1 MTDQQPHTPY
11 IEDGWLVEPC
21 EPDYAPGI
29 SQPIPGSWSKPIVNL
44 AELDGYDE
52 LIAAAER
59 RGAEET
65 LAYLIEDYPA
75 YASHEEIRAWI
86 QARLDHVRN
95 ADQIGGKICGL
106 DGCESDEI
114 AGHMQDGTLICYD
127 CAREGEM
134 EGGE

>member
-1 MTDQQPHTPY
+1 MTDQQPHTPTTDLMRQWHVLADHSGNKSTEEY
-11 IEDGWLVEPC
+11 EAEFDRWLATVE
-21 EPDYAPGI
+21 
-29 SQPIPGSWSKPIVNL
+29 
-44 AELDGYDE
+44 
-52 LIAAAER
+52 AAAEQ

>member
-52 LIAAAER
+52 LIAAAEQ
-59 RGAEET
+59 RGAEEGWD
-65 LAYLIEDYPA
+65 LAIDYA
-75 YASHEEIRAWI
+75 WDDSSIYEADAKRAK
-86 QARLDHVRN
+86 AANPYR
-95 ADQIGGKICGL
+95 ADQEG
-106 DGCESDEI
+106 DDE
-114 AGHMQDGTLICYD
+114 
-127 CAREGEM
+127 
-134 EGGE
+134 

>member
-1 MTDQQPHTPY
+1 MTDQPYTPTTEQ
-11 IEDGWLVEPC
+11 IELLVLGQLKQSAEKR
-21 EPDYAPGI
+21 GI
-29 SQPIPGSWSKPIVNL
+29 PVDVEADRADFRHWL
-44 AELDGYDE
+44 AERDARIE
-52 LIAAAER
+52 AAAEQ

-134 EGGE
+134 EGDE

>member
-1 MTDQQPHTPY
+1 MTIDEVLATLRANYQSAMTNQQ
-11 IEDGWLVEPC
+11 ED
-21 EPDYAPGI
+21 DTDH
-29 SQPIPGSWSKPIVNL
+29 L
-44 AELDGYDE
+44 AEYGEHFDKV
-52 LIAAAER
+52 IAEIESAAEQ

>member
-1 MTDQQPHTPY
+1 MTDQPYTPTETTVRYWY
-11 IEDGWLVEPC
+11 IYARRASAEFNLEQVPDTSEAWAEFDRWLAAIE
-21 EPDYAPGI
+21 
-29 SQPIPGSWSKPIVNL
+29 
-44 AELDGYDE
+44 
-52 LIAAAER
+52 AAAEQ